1 MQFFHI
7 TNHGSVRWA
16 TTFTAGSYSGNAKM
30 VSIIHIGR
38 DRIDSL
44 LHAIFSTLV
53 ILVLPAVVLALVHGL
68 TARGT
73 GLPPQLLELQ
83 LYGPYGALAVGG
95 FISAGFNRGRV
106 FLALL
111 GLSTAYLFYRL
122 LISGDIDSDVVG
134 RAFAM
139 LCILV
144 PLNLAALTL
153 IPERGLFNAFGFRR
167 LLIIALQ
174 VAVVVGSLLVGRFND
189 VPDFVLAPLPQLTC
203 MHANTIPPR
212 ALPFILLGIVLAVV
226 GAVLRDGPIEKALC
240 GAIVAFALACSS
252 AERPSEFGLLISIAA
267 LLIII
272 GILRDSY
279 RMAFRDELTGLP
291 NRRAFNER
299 MMSLG
304 HRFAIAML
312 DIDHFKRFNDT
323 YGHTVGDQVLKM
335 VAAKLRQVQGGG
347 RAFRYGGEEFT
358 LVFPACRA
366 RRVLQ
371 ELETLRVCIA
381 QHCLALRSPHRPA
394 EANVGRRLRASN
406 STKHGVYLTVSIG
419 VAACNHKQCT
429 PEQVLH
435 EADQALYRAKE
446 KGRNCVSY

>member
-1 MQFFHI
+1 M
-7 TNHGSVRWA
+7 
-16 TTFTAGSYSGNAKM
+16 TFAAGPCSGNAKM
-30 VSIIHIGR
+30 VSIVQIGH

-122 LISGDIDSDVVG
+122 LLSGEIDSDVVG
-134 RAFAM
+134 RAFAL
-139 LCILV
+139 LCVLV

-153 IPERGLFNAFGFRR
+153 LPERGLFNAFGFRR

-174 VAVVVGSLLVGRFND
+174 VAAVGLLLVGRFND
-189 VPDFVLAPLPQLTC
+189 VPDFVSAPLPQLTW

-212 ALPFILLGIVLAVV
+212 ALPLILLGIVLAVV

-304 HRFAIAML
+304 HRFTIAML

-335 VAAKLRQVQGGG
+335 VAAKLRQVKGGG

-358 LVFPACRA
+358 LVFPARKA

-406 STKHGVYLTVSIG
+406 STKQGVYLTVSIG

-435 EADQALYRAKE
+435 AADQALYRAKE
-446 KGRNCVSY
+446 NGRNCVSY